1 MKEEFG
7 GFFLAIVIFKIH
19 DTMGGKEPEDMGG
32 NGPPELGPGPMG
44 PATDMGG
51 SGPSSRSWGAGA
63 RCPSWAVKDLTW
75 KYEGCEAG
83 AGVAWDVLAQFHWAT
98 PANKRE

>member
-1 MKEEFG
+1 M
-7 GFFLAIVIFKIH
+7 
-19 DTMGGKEPEDMGG
+19 
-32 NGPPELGPGPMG
+32 GPPNWDPVPWDPPLTWVEV
-44 PATDMGG
+44 D
-51 SGPSSRSWGAGA
+51 PSYRSWGVGA